1 MTVTFGKPNYN
12 GGSTADK
19 TPFYKLGIKPEQL
32 TMTLR
37 FAPPLGTFAASG
49 GYRRF
54 IKQHFGYNV
63 PYIAANGDKRN
74 FPATFDCIEDKD
86 RDGVITRQCPECM
99 EMRAQEAKKDA
110 ILAKMKTEGKTESE
124 MTFAVQYLVAWE
136 KAHNL
141 DKKFYYIAKARDGKW
156 GYASM
161 GYKCAQ
167 ALKVEIDELMS
178 KGIDPLSP
186 EKGVWFKFERT
197 GNVKQFQTIVDKPTV
212 CMDAQPDGS
221 FRYSLDALADLDL
234 AQLEKL
240 DLSTLGRAV
249 TYDQINAIVQS
260 GGDENVL
267 RTVLNMPVRAP
278 KGQQSATTPTTIP
291 PEHAL
296 TTTPAPTPVVAP
308 VQTTVAT
315 AVATTLATTLAT
327 SPVAE
332 EEDPDV
338 VAAMKLME
346 AAKARKAAKAA
357 QATPVQVAI
366 PTPSPQMANDL
377 EMDVER
383 FMAQFGQ
390 PK

>member
-1 MTVTFGKPNYN
+1 MTVTFGKANYN
-12 GGSTADK
+12 GGSTVEK
-19 TPFYKLGIKPEQL
+19 TPFYKLGIKPDQL

-37 FAPPLGTFAASG
+37 FAPPLGTYAASG

-54 IKQHFGYNV
+54 IKQHFGYNL
-63 PYIAANGDKRN
+63 PYVAGNGEKKN
-74 FPATFDCIEDKD
+74 FPVTFDCIEDKD

-110 ILAKMKTEGKTESE
+110 ILAKMKTEGKTEAE
-124 MTFAVQYLVAWE
+124 MAFAVQYLVAWE

-156 GYASM
+156 GYAIM

-167 ALKVEIDELMS
+167 ALKVEIDGLMT
-178 KGIDPLSP
+178 KGIDPFSP
-186 EKGVWFKFERT
+186 DKGVWFKFERT

-212 CMDAQPDGS
+212 CMDVQPDGS
-221 FRYSLDALADLDL
+221 FRYSMDALTDLDI

-260 GGDENVL
+260 GGDENVI

-278 KGQQSATTPTTIP
+278 KGQQPAAATLAP
-291 PEHAL
+291 AVL

-315 AVATTLATTLAT
+315 AVVTAVTPA
-327 SPVAE
+327 VE

-346 AAKARKAAKAA
+346 IAKARKAAKAA
-357 QATPVQVAI
+357 VVQVAPAAPAAP